1 MAENYDRYNEGS
13 GGGFIMGLLAGTVL
27 GAGLGMLLAPK
38 SGTDLRDQLSEQAKH
53 FGEKAS
59 EGYRRASETASNWAE
74 RGRDMVEQARGA
86 VQRGA
91 DEVRGYS
98 GGSTDSSYSPG
109 GSTSTPGSSFG
120 SSTPGSDYGR
130 S

>member
-1 MAENYDRYNEGS
+1 MAESYERYNEGS

-38 SGTDLRDQLSEQAKH
+38 SGNDLRGQISEQAKH

-59 EGYRRASETASNWAE
+59 EQYRRASETATNWAE
-74 RGRDMVEQARGA
+74 RGRDMMQQARSA
-86 VQRGA
+86 VQHGA
-91 DEVRGYS
+91 DEVRGYTGGPTGSSYPS
-98 GGSTDSSYSPG
+98 GG
-109 GSTSTPGSSFG
+109 STPGSSFG
-120 SSTPGSDYGR
+120 STTSGSDYGR